1 MRYHFNT
8 KNGGAHADNDG
19 FELPSHSA
27 ARAEA
32 VRYAGEIMCSEPDA
46 LWVSDEL
53 TVDVTDDD
61 GLILFSVI
69 VLAMDAASRRSA

>member
-1 MRYHFNT
+1 VRYHFNT
-8 KNGGAHADNDG
+8 KNGERHADIDG
-19 FELPSHSA
+19 TELSSDSA

-53 TVDVTDDD
+53 KVDVTDDD

-69 VLAMDAASRRSA
+69 VLGMDSASRRSA